1 MAKDKD
7 KDKPGLVLI
16 SGGKAPDGG
25 ENSGAGTKAP
35 GHVGK
40 AASGLTLKQEAFAV
54 ALSEGETNTGAYRK
68 AYDASGMQ
76 QTSVEVEAC
85 KLAAHPKIAQRV
97 NDLLAA
103 KAAKAAHVEA
113 RASDRIWRGVW
124 ALAEGDDTPPA
135 VKATALGLA
144 AKLAGMLTD
153 KVEVTAPG
161 SAHDIEQE
169 LIARLARYK

>member
-1 MAKDKD
+1 MTDEKNKNR
-7 KDKPGLVLI
+7 PELVLVK
-16 SGGKAPDGG
+16 GGKAAGG
-25 ENSGAGTKAP
+25 SDSSGNGTKAP
-35 GHVGK
+35 GAVGK

-54 ALSEGETNTGAYRK
+54 ALSEGDTNTGAYRK

-76 QTSVEVEAC
+76 QTSVEVEGC
-85 KLAAHPKIAQRV
+85 KLAAHPKVAQRV
-97 NDLLAA
+97 KELLAV

-135 VKATALGLA
+135 VRATALGLA

-153 KVEVTAPG
+153 KLEVTAPG
-161 SAHDIEQE
+161 SAQDIEQE

>member
-1 MAKDKD
+1 MASDKEN
-7 KDKPGLVLI
+7 KPGLVLVR
-16 SGGKAPDGG
+16 GGKAPGGGDGTG
-25 ENSGAGTKAP
+25 GGTKAP
-35 GHVGK
+35 GAVGR

-54 ALSEGETNTGAYRK
+54 ALSEGATNVEAYRK

-76 QTSVEVEAC
+76 QTSVEVEGC
-85 KLAAHPKIAQRV
+85 KLASHPKVTQRV
-97 NDLLAA
+97 QDLLAV
-103 KAAKAAHVEA
+103 KQAKAAHVEA

-124 ALAEGDDTPPA
+124 ELAEGEDTPPA

>member
-1 MAKDKD
+1 MIDDK
-7 KDKPGLVLI
+7 KKPGLVLVK
-16 SGGKAPDGG
+16 GGKAPDG
-25 ENSGAGTKAP
+25 SASAGAGAKAP

-54 ALSEGETNTGAYRK
+54 AVADGETLVGAYRK
-68 AYDASGMQ
+68 AYDTSAMQ
-76 QTSVEVEAC
+76 QKTVENEAC
-85 KLAAHPKIAQRV
+85 KLAAHHGVAARIQSLTDEKQR
-97 NDLLAA
+97 
-103 KAAKAAHVEA
+103 KAAHVEA

-135 VKATALGLA
+135 VRATALGLA

-153 KVEVTAPG
+153 KVEVTTPG

>member
-1 MAKDKD
+1 MAKDKG
-7 KDKPGLVLI
+7 KGPGLTLLQ
-16 SGGKAPDGG
+16 GGKAPGG
-25 ENSGAGTKAP
+25 SERQGGGTKAP
-35 GHVGK
+35 GAVGR

-54 ALSEGETNTGAYRK
+54 ALSEGATNVEAYRK

-76 QTSVEVEAC
+76 ATSVEVEGC

-97 NDLLAA
+97 QDLLAA
-103 KAAKAAHVEA
+103 KAAKTAHVEA
-113 RASDRIWRGVW
+113 RSSERIWRGVW

-153 KVEVTAPG
+153 KVELTTPGTAQ
-161 SAHDIEQE
+161 DIERE
-169 LIARLARYK
+169 LMERLARYK

>member
-7 KDKPGLVLI
+7 KGKPGLVLVH
-16 SGGKAPDGG
+16 GGKAPDGG
-25 ENSGAGTKAP
+25 EHGGAGAKAP
-35 GHVGK
+35 GAVGR
-40 AASGLTLKQEAFAV
+40 AASGLTLKQEAFAL
-54 ALSEGETNTGAYRK
+54 ALSEGATNVEAYRK

-76 QTSVEVEAC
+76 QTSVEVEGC

-97 NDLLAA
+97 SELLAA
-103 KAAKAAHVEA
+103 KAAKTAHVEA

-135 VKATALGLA
+135 VRATALGLA

-153 KVEVTAPG
+153 KVEVTTPG